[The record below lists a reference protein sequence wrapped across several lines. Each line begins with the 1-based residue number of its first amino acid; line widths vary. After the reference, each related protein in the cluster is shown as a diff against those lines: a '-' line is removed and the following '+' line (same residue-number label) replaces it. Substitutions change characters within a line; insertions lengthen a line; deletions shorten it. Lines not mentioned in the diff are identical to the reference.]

1 MGAPYA
7 EVIGDPIAQSKSPLI
22 HRFWLGALGIAGD
35 YRRAHVKP
43 DELAAYIA
51 ERRADP
57 DWRGCNVTM
66 PHKGAVMDLVD
77 DPGNIRGKIGARTT
91 VVRQPE
97 GPLLGT
103 NTARSEKSRLGKKS
117 VGTGKTR

>member
-1 MGAPYA
+1 MFRIFFVHRY
-7 EVIGDPIAQSKSPLI
+7 GDHLDLHFLTRLFPTLLSSDLPIAQSKSPLI
-22 HRFWLGALGIAGD
+22 HRVWLGALGIAGD

-66 PHKGAVMDLVD
+66 PHKGD
-77 DPGNIRGKIGARTT
+77 R
-91 VVRQPE
+91 
-97 GPLLGT
+97 
-103 NTARSEKSRLGKKS
+103 KSPRLNS
-117 VGTGKTR
+117 SH

>member
-1 MGAPYA
+1 MVRIGRGRALRDHREAESPLAGVAARHGVGRAMSAPYA

-57 DWRGCNVTM
+57 DWRGRNVTM
-66 PHKGAVMDLVD
+66 PHTGAVMAQ
-77 DPGNIRGKIGARTT
+77 IGRAP
-91 VVRQPE
+91 V
-97 GPLLGT
+97 
-103 NTARSEKSRLGKKS
+103 
-117 VGTGKTR
+117 

>member
-1 MGAPYA
+1 MSAPYA

-66 PHKGAVMDLVD
+66 THKGAVMELVD
-77 DPGNIRGKIGARTT
+77 DPGNIRGTIGAMNT
-91 VVRQPE
+91 VVRD
-97 GPLLGT
+97 
-103 NTARSEKSRLGKKS
+103 RKSTRLKPS
-117 VGTGKTR
+117 HHCASRMPASA